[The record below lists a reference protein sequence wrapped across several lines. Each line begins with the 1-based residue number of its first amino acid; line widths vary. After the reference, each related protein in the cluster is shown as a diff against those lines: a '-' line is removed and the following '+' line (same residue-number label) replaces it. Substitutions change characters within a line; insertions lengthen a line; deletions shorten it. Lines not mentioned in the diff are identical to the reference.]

1 MNKLFRLFASL
12 SILLTSCSDPIDSCD
27 LGSGPKVYIE
37 FVNGCEMPI
46 TMLNS
51 NRYIIASLKPGDSKT
66 FIHNTASFVEI
77 EPLLYFSGVRNGYVV
92 FEPIG
97 EEDFVSIPFLS
108 FERLLDREGYVIED
122 REHYRWYRY
131 TFVQSDYQFALENG
145 THRWGSS

>member
-1 MNKLFRLFASL
+1 MKNLFRLFASL

-145 THRWGSS
+145 TPLEQ

>member
-1 MNKLFRLFASL
+1 MKKLFRLFASL
-12 SILLTSCSDPIDSCD
+12 TILLTSCSDPIDSCN

-145 THRWGSS
+145 TPLEQ

>member
-1 MNKLFRLFASL
+1 MKKLFRLFASL

-27 LGSGPKVYIE
+27 LGSGPKVYID
-37 FVNGCEMPI
+37 FVNGCDMPI
-46 TMLNS
+46 TMLS
-51 NRYIIASLKPGDSKT
+51 DTRYTIASLKPGESKT

-145 THRWGSS
+145 TPLEQ

>member
-1 MNKLFRLFASL
+1 MKKLFRLFASL
-12 SILLTSCSDPIDSCD
+12 TILLTSCSDPIDSCD

-77 EPLLYFSGVRNGYVV
+77 EPLLYFSL
-92 FEPIG
+92 
-97 EEDFVSIPFLS
+97 FL
-108 FERLLDREGYVIED
+108 
-122 REHYRWYRY
+122 
-131 TFVQSDYQFALENG
+131 Q
-145 THRWGSS
+145 WG

>member
-1 MNKLFRLFASL
+1 MKKLFRLFASL
-12 SILLTSCSDPIDSCD
+12 TILLTSCSDPIDSCD
-27 LGSGPKVYIE
+27 LGSGPKVYID

-46 TMLNS
+46 TMLS
-51 NRYIIASLKPGDSKT
+51 DTRYTIASLKPGESKT

-145 THRWGSS
+145 TPLEQ